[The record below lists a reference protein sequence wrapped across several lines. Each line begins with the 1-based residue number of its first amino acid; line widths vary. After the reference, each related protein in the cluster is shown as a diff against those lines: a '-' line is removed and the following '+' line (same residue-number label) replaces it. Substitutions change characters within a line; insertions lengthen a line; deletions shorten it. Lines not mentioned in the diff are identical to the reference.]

1 MLIVSLIAA
10 MIAVIAAIVTVFLVL
25 KPGGG
30 GPGEE
35 APPGAGGAA
44 QNLTLVDRGD
54 RITLT
59 WTDPS
64 KGTAQP
70 IVVGNREDEATRRM
84 GVPAKGATETTLL
97 SLNKNY
103 EYCFSILLAY
113 SADDIRQS
121 EQVCTNRKNPS
132 PSPSK

>member
-1 MLIVSLIAA
+1 
-10 MIAVIAAIVTVFLVL
+10 
-25 KPGGG
+25 
-30 GPGEE
+30 
-35 APPGAGGAA
+35 
-44 QNLTLVDRGD
+44 
-54 RITLT
+54 LT
-59 WTDPS
+59 WADPS

-113 SADDIRQS
+113 TVDDIRQS
-121 EQVCTNRKNPS
+121 EQVCTNRRNQAHQQTNS
-132 PSPSK
+132 P